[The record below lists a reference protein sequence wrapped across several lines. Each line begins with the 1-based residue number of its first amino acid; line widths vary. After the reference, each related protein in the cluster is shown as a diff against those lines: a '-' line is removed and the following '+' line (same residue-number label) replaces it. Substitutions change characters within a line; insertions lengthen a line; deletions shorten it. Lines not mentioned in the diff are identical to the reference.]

1 MITIKEIASRL
12 GLSTTTVS
20 NVIHGKTREVSAE
33 TIERVQKFL
42 EEVEYVPNINA
53 RNLAQG
59 QSKIIGVVLKTLEY
73 QYWNSDNILSD
84 PFVSEM
90 IGGIEKEVRK
100 AGYYMMLYISDD
112 IAEILQH
119 VSIWNVDGLILFC
132 MMDDDAD
139 RVAAKYHKPVV
150 CIDTYSTE
158 KDSSFV
164 NVGLNDEEGAYKAV
178 SYLIENGHR
187 RIGFLT
193 DNRVGVDRARFWGY
207 RRALRDAGIEYSDR
221 NFLLIKT
228 NTGEGWENAEE
239 LCAKMH
245 YFTAFFCCSDLYA
258 VVMMSELRDRG
269 FRIPEDISVVG
280 FDDNLF
286 SRICTP
292 KLTTVHQDAGEKG
305 RIAAKTLIGL
315 IRGIKPEERE
325 IRLETRLEIRNTVRK
340 IDS

>member
-1 MITIKEIASRL
+1 MK
-12 GLSTTTVS
+12 
-20 NVIHGKTREVSAE
+20 
-33 TIERVQKFL
+33 
-42 EEVEYVPNINA
+42 INA
-53 RNLAQG
+53 LLMDITDN
-59 QSKIIGVVLKTLEY
+59 VVTT
-73 QYWNSDNILSD
+73 
-84 PFVSEM
+84 
-90 IGGIEKEVRK
+90 
-100 AGYYMMLYISDD
+100 
-112 IAEILQH
+112 IAEIRAGETIIYRKGEEYCELTAAMDIPFCH
-119 VSIWNVDGLILFC
+119 KAALSDIPKGANVIKYGESLGEVSKDIKAGEWVNETNLFSVPR
-132 MMDDDAD
+132 DYDSELAD
-139 RVAAKYHKPVV
+139 ENFVMCAKQ
-150 CIDTYSTE
+150 S
-158 KDSSFV
+158 
-164 NVGLNDEEGAYKAV
+164 EGNPQRKE
-178 SYLIENGHR
+178 LK
-187 RIGFLT
+187 
-193 DNRVGVDRARFWGY
+193 FWGY

-325 IRLETRLEIRNTVRK
+325 IRLETRLETRNTVRK